1 MLKKIILFIHLLLF
15 TCGFSQ
21 ENLHIKD
28 YIRIN
33 DIGIKI
39 IDKKKL
45 KKDIEKLDISKDQL
59 KALKSRLKSEEKEEK
74 SGIKAFNTEVYKRRR
89 EEEYSIR
96 ATNQSSTTTD
106 TVLEVSN
113 DQLFAKR
120 VDKVFDEE
128 VVEEPELDE
137 AEQAVVDEHPV
148 VPSKRNNYPWK
159 SELSDKPCD
168 WDIYYVDSIE
178 RDTVF
183 KSKTHLIFHN
193 TKPQPDVPQADVHM
207 FVIKENN
214 THFLEVKY
222 TFSNLEI
229 AEALKLTK
237 GNTIRFAL
245 KNKSSVIIPFSGY
258 PQKASIS
265 SDYKQQEISGR
276 YKLSRPIID
285 GLLTSKWKSIH
296 TKIGRQEFLLVLS
309 KNFTSKAEKS
319 DISELFN
326 PHLSCIQIN

>member
-1 MLKKIILFIHLLLF
+1 MLNKTLIFLFLILSGIANA
-15 TCGFSQ
+15 Q
-21 ENLHIKD
+21 NDIHIKD

-45 KKDIEKLDISKDQL
+45 KKDIDKLSLSKDVLKTL
-59 KALKSRLKSEEKEEK
+59 KARLKAEEKEEK
-74 SGIKAFNTEVYKRRR
+74 SSIKSFNAEVYKRRR

-96 ATNQSSTTTD
+96 ANNQSSTETD
-106 TVLEVSN
+106 SVVEVSN

-128 VVEEPELDE
+128 VVEEPEE
-137 AEQAVVDEHPV
+137 KEVIEVEEHPV
-148 VPSKRNNYPWK
+148 VPNKRKDYPWK

-168 WDIYYVDSIE
+168 WDIYYVDAIE

-183 KSKTHLIFHN
+183 KSKTYTIFYN
-193 TKPQPDVPQADVHM
+193 KKPQPDVPEAEVSM

-214 THFLEVKY
+214 THFLEIKY
-222 TFSNLEI
+222 VFTNLNVSET
-229 AEALKLTK
+229 LVLNK
-237 GNTIRFAL
+237 GNTIRFSL
-245 KNKSSVIIPFSGY
+245 KNKSSVIIPFSGHL
-258 PQKASIS
+258 QKASVS
-265 SDYKQQEISGR
+265 SDFKKQQISGR

-285 GLLTSKWKSIH
+285 SLLSSKWKSIH
-296 TKIGRQEFLLVLS
+296 SKIGNQEFILILS

-319 DISELFN
+319 DISNLFN
-326 PHLSCIQIN
+326 PHLSCIQMK

>member
-1 MLKKIILFIHLLLF
+1 MLKKIILFIHLLIF
-15 TCGFSQ
+15 TCAFSQ
-21 ENLHIKD
+21 ENIHIKD

-45 KKDIEKLDISKDQL
+45 KKDIDKLELSKE
-59 KALKSRLKSEEKEEK
+59 ALKTLKTRLKSEEKEEK
-74 SGIKAFNTEVYKRRR
+74 KEIKTFNAEVYKRRR
-89 EEEYSIR
+89 EEEFSIR

-106 TVLEVSN
+106 TVPDVSS

-128 VVEEPELDE
+128 VEEEPE
-137 AEQAVVDEHPV
+137 VVEEEKDEHPV
-148 VPSKRNNYPWK
+148 IPNKRKDYPWT

-168 WDIYYVDSIE
+168 WDIYFVDALE

-183 KSKTHLIFHN
+183 KSKTHTIFYN
-193 TKPQPDVPQADVHM
+193 NKKQPDVPEAKVDM
-207 FVIKENN
+207 FVVKENN
-214 THFLEVKY
+214 THFLEIKY

-229 AEALKLTK
+229 NQALKLSN
-237 GNTIRFAL
+237 GNSIRFAL
-245 KNKSSVIIPFSGY
+245 KNKSSVIIPFSGHA
-258 PQKASIS
+258 QKASIS
-265 SDYKQQEISGR
+265 SDFKQQEISGR

-285 GLLTSKWKSIH
+285 SLLMSKWKSLHI
-296 TKIGRQEFLLVLS
+296 KVGNQQFMLILS

-319 DISELFN
+319 DISDLFK
-326 PHLSCIQIN
+326 PHLSCIQIQ

>member
-1 MLKKIILFIHLLLF
+1 MLKKIVLFFHLLLF
-15 TCGFSQ
+15 TCGFAQ
-21 ENLHIKD
+21 ENIHIKD

-45 KKDIEKLDISKDQL
+45 KKDIDKLKLSKEEL
-59 KALKSRLKSEEKEEK
+59 KTLKTRLKSEEKEEK
-74 SGIKAFNTEVYKRRR
+74 SDIKAFNAEVYKRRR
-89 EEEYSIR
+89 EEEFSIR
-96 ATNQSSTTTD
+96 ANNQSSTTTD
-106 TVLEVSN
+106 TIAEVS
-113 DQLFAKR
+113 DEQLFAKR

-128 VVEEPELDE
+128 VVEEPEEELVE
-137 AEQAVVDEHPV
+137 KVEEHPV
-148 VPSKRNNYPWK
+148 VPSKRKDYPWK

-193 TKPQPDVPQADVHM
+193 TKEQPDVPEADVHM

-222 TFSNLEI
+222 TFNNLSVG
-229 AEALKLTK
+229 EALKLTK

-265 SDYKQQEISGR
+265 SDFKKQQLSGR

-296 TKIGRQEFLLVLS
+296 TKIGRHEFLLVLS
-309 KNFTSKAEKS
+309 KNFTSKAGKS

>member
-1 MLKKIILFIHLLLF
+1 MLKKLFLLIFSLCV
-15 TCGFSQ
+15 TCIFAQ
-21 ENLHIKD
+21 DKIHIKD

-45 KKDIEKLDISKDQL
+45 KKDIEKLKLSKEESKTL
-59 KALKSRLKSEEKEEK
+59 KARLKVEEKEEK
-74 SGIKAFNTEVYKRRR
+74 SGIKSFNTEVYKQRR
-89 EEEYSIR
+89 EEEFTIR
-96 ATNQSSTTTD
+96 ATNQSSTTSD
-106 TVLEVSN
+106 SIIKVN
-113 DQLFAKR
+113 DDQLFAKR

-128 VVEEPELDE
+128 FEENTIDSTDI
-137 AEQAVVDEHPV
+137 QKDIDEHPV
-148 VPSKRNNYPWK
+148 VPNKRKNYPWK

-168 WDIYYVDSIE
+168 WDIYYVDALE

-193 TKPQPDVPQADVHM
+193 TKPQPDVPEADVHM

-214 THFLEVKY
+214 THFLEIKY
-222 TFSNLEI
+222 TFSNLEVS
-229 AEALKLTK
+229 EPLKLTQ
-237 GNTIRFAL
+237 GNTIRFSL

-265 SDYKQQEISGR
+265 SDFKQQQISGR

-285 GLLTSKWKSIH
+285 SLLTSKWKSIH
-296 TKIGRQEFLLVLS
+296 TKIGNKEFLLVLS
-309 KNFTSKAEKS
+309 KNFTGKAEKS

-326 PHLSCIQIN
+326 PHLSCIQIK